1 MKVVLDTNIWVSAII
16 WGGIPDQILL
26 LREQQKI
33 TIAMSQELL
42 DELES
47 TFNKRKL
54 IPKLQALSLTVP
66 TIINLIQESVIFYPI
81 QKLNVRELRDA
92 DDNIILATA
101 IAAESDVII
110 TGDQDLLILF
120 EYQGIA
126 IRTAKDFLNEYQLE
140 IVHDE
145 SGIDSEPIYDG
156 YLEEIG
162 IANKLNSVELEEEIQ
177 MTNKVKINFDNVKI
191 ISSTHVEEEIKE
203 NIKYTNRII

>member
-42 DELES
+42 NELES

-54 IPKLQALSLTVP
+54 IPKLQALGLTVP

-81 QKLNVRELRDA
+81 QKLNVHELRDA
-92 DDNIILATA
+92 DDNIILATG

-126 IRTAKDFLNEYQLE
+126 IRTAKDFLNEYQ
-140 IVHDE
+140 I
-145 SGIDSEPIYDG
+145 
-156 YLEEIG
+156 
-162 IANKLNSVELEEEIQ
+162 
-177 MTNKVKINFDNVKI
+177 
-191 ISSTHVEEEIKE
+191 
-203 NIKYTNRII
+203 

>member
-126 IRTAKDFLNEYQLE
+126 IRTAKDFLNEYQ
-140 IVHDE
+140 I
-145 SGIDSEPIYDG
+145 
-156 YLEEIG
+156 
-162 IANKLNSVELEEEIQ
+162 
-177 MTNKVKINFDNVKI
+177 
-191 ISSTHVEEEIKE
+191 
-203 NIKYTNRII
+203 

>member
-1 MKVVLDTNIWVSAII
+1 MKVDLDTNIWVSAII

-42 DELES
+42 NELES

-54 IPKLQALSLTVP
+54 IPKLQALGLTVP

-81 QKLNVRELRDA
+81 QKLNVHELRDA
-92 DDNIILATA
+92 DDNIILATG

-126 IRTAKDFLNEYQLE
+126 IRTAKDFLNEYQ
-140 IVHDE
+140 I
-145 SGIDSEPIYDG
+145 
-156 YLEEIG
+156 
-162 IANKLNSVELEEEIQ
+162 
-177 MTNKVKINFDNVKI
+177 
-191 ISSTHVEEEIKE
+191 
-203 NIKYTNRII
+203 

>member
-26 LREQQKI
+26 LREQQKL

-54 IPKLQALSLTVP
+54 APKLQALTLTVP

-81 QKLNVRELRDA
+81 QQLNVPELRDA

-101 IAAESDVII
+101 IAAKADVII

-120 EYQGIA
+120 EYQGIT
-126 IRTAKDFLNEYQLE
+126 IRTAKDFLNEYQ
-140 IVHDE
+140 I
-145 SGIDSEPIYDG
+145 
-156 YLEEIG
+156 
-162 IANKLNSVELEEEIQ
+162 
-177 MTNKVKINFDNVKI
+177 
-191 ISSTHVEEEIKE
+191 
-203 NIKYTNRII
+203 

>member
-26 LREQQKI
+26 LREQQKL

-54 IPKLQALSLTVP
+54 APKLQALTLTVS

-81 QKLNVRELRDA
+81 QQLNVPELRDA

-101 IAAESDVII
+101 IAAEADVII
-110 TGDQDLLILF
+110 TGDQDLLILL
-120 EYQGIA
+120 EYQEIA
-126 IRTAKDFLNEYQLE
+126 IRTAKDFLNEYQ
-140 IVHDE
+140 I
-145 SGIDSEPIYDG
+145 
-156 YLEEIG
+156 
-162 IANKLNSVELEEEIQ
+162 
-177 MTNKVKINFDNVKI
+177 
-191 ISSTHVEEEIKE
+191 
-203 NIKYTNRII
+203 

>member
-26 LREQQKI
+26 LREQQRI

-126 IRTAKDFLNEYQLE
+126 IRTAKDFLNEYQ
-140 IVHDE
+140 I
-145 SGIDSEPIYDG
+145 
-156 YLEEIG
+156 
-162 IANKLNSVELEEEIQ
+162 
-177 MTNKVKINFDNVKI
+177 
-191 ISSTHVEEEIKE
+191 
-203 NIKYTNRII
+203 